1 MVSIQ
6 VKKSRIFGTV
16 RCPSSKSYTH
26 RALAIASLAAGESTI
41 TNALLARDTLATLA
55 CCRALGAAIES
66 RREGRAVQV
75 RGRHGS
81 FEPPENVLN
90 CENSGTTIRIMTAM
104 AGLVKKG
111 HTVLTGDESL
121 RRRPMQPILDALGPL
136 GVEAYSTRE
145 NGAPPLVV
153 RGGGIK
159 GGMTLIDGSISS
171 QFISGLL
178 IAGIYAN
185 SEITLKIKGD
195 LVSKPYVKATLAT
208 MASFGVKVDHDPGML
223 EYRIRNAQ
231 YRPSRFDV
239 PSDFSTAA
247 LILSAGVLAGGDR
260 LKVKGLNF
268 DLPQGDSQIIEIME
282 RMGCA
287 VKADRAKGEV
297 VVHGIDAGEGLPL
310 EGGDFDLADTPD
322 LLPVV
327 SILALKAKGR
337 VKITGVAHAR
347 VKETDRVANIAREL
361 AKLGAGVEEFQD
373 GLTISAPKKLKNASL
388 EAYND
393 HRLFMA
399 FTIAGMMTE
408 KSIVAGAESVDVSYP
423 NFVPDMK
430 ALGARLSPM
439 PDRE

>member
-1 MVSIQ
+1 M
-6 VKKSRIFGTV
+6 

-26 RALAIASLAAGESTI
+26 RALAIASLAPGQSTI

-55 CCRALGAAIES
+55 CCRALGAEIGS
-66 RREGRAVQV
+66 KREGRAVQV
-75 RGRHGS
+75 QGRQG

-90 CENSGTTIRIMTAM
+90 CENSGTTIRIMTAIS
-104 AGLVKKG
+104 GLVKKG
-111 HTVLTGDESL
+111 YTVLTGDESL

-136 GVEAYSTRE
+136 GVQAYSAKM
-145 NGAPPLVV
+145 NGTPPLIVK
-153 RGGGIK
+153 GGGIK
-159 GGMTLIDGSISS
+159 GGSALIDGSISS

-195 LVSKPYVKATLAT
+195 LVSKPYVRAT
-208 MASFGVKVDHDPGML
+208 MATMENFGVKVDHEPGML
-223 EYRIRNAQ
+223 EYHIRNAI
-231 YRPSRFDV
+231 YAPSRFDV

-247 LILSAGVLAGGDR
+247 LILSAGALAGDR

-268 DLPQGDSQIIEIME
+268 NLPQGDSQIIEIMDK
-282 RMGCA
+282 MGCA
-287 VKADRAKGEV
+287 VKADRIKGEV
-297 VVHGIDAGEGLPL
+297 VVQGAESL
-310 EGGDFDLADTPD
+310 EGGEFDLADTPD

-327 SILALKAKGR
+327 SILALKAR
-337 VKITGVAHAR
+337 SPVKVTGVAHAR
-347 VKETDRVANIAREL
+347 VKETDRVANIAGEL
-361 AKLGAGVEEFQD
+361 QKLGAHVDEFHD

-399 FTIAGMMTE
+399 FTIAAMLTE
-408 KSIVAGAESVDVSYP
+408 RSIVAGAESVDVSYP
-423 NFVPDMK
+423 DFVSDMK
-430 ALGARLSPM
+430 ELGARLSPM